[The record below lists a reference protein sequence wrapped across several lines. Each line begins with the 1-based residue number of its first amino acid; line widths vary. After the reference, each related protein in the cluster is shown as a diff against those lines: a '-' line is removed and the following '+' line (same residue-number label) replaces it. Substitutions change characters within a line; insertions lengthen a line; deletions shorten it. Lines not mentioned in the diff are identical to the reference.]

1 MHLPGGN
8 LLLIFKG
15 FLSFH
20 FETIKHAIGI
30 KTPVMKDCIPLE
42 ERAKCI
48 MISRL
53 HVLIWILIISI
64 SFLVFREE
72 YKKTLSSD
80 TALIKAISSTGIAL
94 FASAISSIVGF
105 VIMAFAPMPLF
116 ATYGL
121 LTACMILYAFLASI
135 VILPLLLK
143 WTHK

>member
-1 MHLPGGN
+1 MKIL
-8 LLLIFKG
+8 G
-15 FLSFH
+15 FGLNFVTATVGS
-20 FETIKHAIGI
+20 
-30 KTPVMKDCIPLE
+30 
-42 ERAKCI
+42 
-48 MISRL
+48 
-53 HVLIWILIISI
+53 ISI
-64 SFLVFREE
+64 GVGIDYAVHMTQRFREE